1 MDDLVKALL
10 SLSFLFVGLV
20 LLFAQVRLF
29 TYLPKIHA
37 QLEEILRHLGNKEEG
52 QARRR

>member
-1 MDDLVKALL
+1 MDDLAKALF

-29 TYLPKIHA
+29 IYLPKVHA
-37 QLEEILRHLGNKEEG
+37 QLEEILKHLSEG
-52 QARRR
+52 EGSQV

>member
-1 MDDLVKALL
+1 MEDLIKALFSL
-10 SLSFLFVGLV
+10 SLLFVGLV

-37 QLEEILRHLGNKEEG
+37 QLDEVLRHLEAQEES
-52 QARRR
+52 QA

>member
-1 MDDLVKALL
+1 MEDLAKALF
-10 SLSFLFVGLV
+10 SLAFLFVGLV

-37 QLEEILRHLGNKEEG
+37 QLEEVLKHLSEKEGSQE
-52 QARRR
+52 

>member
-1 MDDLVKALL
+1 MEDLAKALF

-29 TYLPKIHA
+29 TYLPKIYA
-37 QLEEILRHLGNKEEG
+37 QLEEVLRHLKAREES
-52 QARRR
+52 QA

>member
-1 MDDLVKALL
+1 MEDLFKALY
-10 SLSFLFVGLV
+10 SLAILFVGLI

-37 QLEEILRHLGNKEEG
+37 QLEEVLKYLEKKEG
-52 QARRR
+52 SQA

>member
-1 MDDLVKALL
+1 MDDLVKALFSL
-10 SLSFLFVGLV
+10 SLLFVGLV

-37 QLEEILRHLGNKEEG
+37 QLEEVLQQLRMK
-52 QARRR
+52 QASQA